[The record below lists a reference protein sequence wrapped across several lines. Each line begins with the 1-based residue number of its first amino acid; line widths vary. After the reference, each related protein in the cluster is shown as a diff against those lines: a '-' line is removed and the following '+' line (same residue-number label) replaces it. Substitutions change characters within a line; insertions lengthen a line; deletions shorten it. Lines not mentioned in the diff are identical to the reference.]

1 MNQNQSITEIM
12 LKHHIR
18 IIDLLNV
25 INDKA
30 QHKDAAM
37 ANVISKFRWE
47 LEKHFFLEE
56 KAIFQLHYSKNVET
70 NRIKT
75 RLKKEHNNL
84 IERFDKIEEDLK
96 NNSKIDIAEFRKHYL
111 KHMNFENKF
120 FYPRLDKELD
130 DDRKMMIIE
139 RITDSV

>member
-30 QHKDAAM
+30 QQKNTAL
-37 ANVISKFRWE
+37 ANVLSKFRWE

-84 IERFDKIEEDLK
+84 IKKFDKIEDDLK
-96 NNSKIDIAEFRKHYL
+96 NKSELDITEFRTQYL

-130 DDRKMMIIE
+130 ENRKMMIIE

>member
-18 IIDLLNV
+18 IIDLLN
-25 INDKA
+25 IITDKVQQKNTA
-30 QHKDAAM
+30 LAD
-37 ANVISKFRWE
+37 VLSKFRWE

-56 KAIFQLHYSKNVET
+56 KAIFQLHYSENVET

-84 IERFDKIEEDLK
+84 IKRFDRIEEDLK
-96 NNSKIDIAEFRKHYL
+96 NNSEIDITEFRKQYL